1 MKVVAAIDS
10 FKGSMTSLEVAAAFE
25 KGVKKVYKDAE
36 FIKIPLADGGEGTVK
51 ALIDNLDGKM
61 VNIKVKDPLMRDID
75 SFYGI
80 SGDGKT
86 AVIEMAAAS
95 GLPLLSPDER
105 NPLKATT
112 FGTGELIKDALEKG
126 CREFIIGIG
135 GSATNDAGTGMLSAL
150 GYIFLDE
157 NGNELEPNGENLINI
172 KSFKDDKVMKE
183 VSEAKF
189 LIACDVDNPFYGT
202 NGAAHVYGKQKG
214 ATGDIIKIL
223 DDGMRNFSNVIEKIK
238 KTDISNISGSGAA
251 GGLGGAFTAFFNSE
265 LKPGIDIITEKIELE
280 NKING
285 SDYVITGEGRIDF
298 QSAMGKTPSG
308 VAKLAKKYGIPVIA
322 IGGSVDDEIGNI
334 YDCGITAAF
343 SIIDSPMTLGEAM
356 DTKNAQRLVEKTAE
370 QIFRLNKTE
379 IKKINI

>member
-157 NGNELEPNGENLINI
+157 NGNEEIVTMSSRDLL
-172 KSFKDDKVMKE
+172 
-183 VSEAKF
+183 
-189 LIACDVDNPFYGT
+189 
-202 NGAAHVYGKQKG
+202 
-214 ATGDIIKIL
+214 
-223 DDGMRNFSNVIEKIK
+223 
-238 KTDISNISGSGAA
+238 
-251 GGLGGAFTAFFNSE
+251 
-265 LKPGIDIITEKIELE
+265 
-280 NKING
+280 
-285 SDYVITGEGRIDF
+285 DYVKEQDR
-298 QSAMGKTPSG
+298 K
-308 VAKLAKKYGIPVIA
+308 
-322 IGGSVDDEIGNI
+322 SV
-334 YDCGITAAF
+334 
-343 SIIDSPMTLGEAM
+343 
-356 DTKNAQRLVEKTAE
+356 V
-370 QIFRLNKTE
+370 
-379 IKKINI
+379 

>member
-150 GYIFLDE
+150 GYTFLDE

-172 KSFKDDKVMKE
+172 RSFKDDKAMKE
-183 VSEAKF
+183 LSEAKF

-280 NKING
+280 NKINS

-370 QIFRLNKTE
+370 QIFRLIKQNK
-379 IKKINI
+379 KN

>member
-150 GYIFLDE
+150 GYTFLDE

-172 KSFKDDKVMKE
+172 RSFKDDKAMKE
-183 VSEAKF
+183 LSEAKF

-370 QIFRLNKTE
+370 QIFRLIKQNK
-379 IKKINI
+379 KN

>member
-370 QIFRLNKTE
+370 QIFRLIKQNK
-379 IKKINI
+379 KN

>member
-238 KTDISNISGSGAA
+238 KTDISNISGAGAA

-308 VAKLAKKYGIPVIA
+308 VAKLAKKFGIPVIA

-370 QIFRLNKTE
+370 QIFRLIKQNK
-379 IKKINI
+379 KN

>member
-1 MKVVAAIDS
+1 MKIVAAIDS
-10 FKGSMTSLEVAAAFE
+10 FKGSMTSLEVSEAFE

-36 FIKIPLADGGEGTVK
+36 FLKIPLADGGEGTVK
-51 ALIDNLDGKM
+51 ALIDNLDGEM
-61 VNIKVKDPLMRDID
+61 VNIRVKDPLMRDVD

-95 GLPLLSPDER
+95 GLPLLDSDER
-105 NPLKATT
+105 DPMKAST

-135 GSATNDAGTGMLSAL
+135 GSATNDAGIGMLSAL

-157 NGNELEPNGENLINI
+157 NGDELNPNGENLLKI
-172 KSFKDDKVMKE
+172 KSFRDDKVMKE

-189 LIACDVDNPFYGT
+189 LIACDVDNPFYGS
-202 NGAAHVYGKQKG
+202 NGAAYVYGKQKG
-214 ATGDIIKIL
+214 ATEEMIKIL
-223 DDGMRNFSNVIEKIK
+223 DKGMENFSNVIRDIK
-238 KTDISNISGSGAA
+238 KSDISNISGAGAA
-251 GGLGGAFTAFFNSE
+251 GGLGGAFMAFFNSE

-280 NKING
+280 KSIKG

-298 QSAMGKTPSG
+298 QTAMGKTPSG

-334 YDCGITAAF
+334 YECGITAAF
-343 SIIDSPMTLGEAM
+343 SIIDSPMTLNEAM
-356 DTKNAQRLVEKTAE
+356 NTKNAQRLVEKTAE
-370 QIFRLNKTE
+370 QIFRV
-379 IKKINI
+379 IKSNEKK

>member
-1 MKVVAAIDS
+1 MKIVAAIDS
-10 FKGSMTSLEVAAAFE
+10 FKGSMTSLEVSEAFE

-36 FIKIPLADGGEGTVK
+36 FLKIPLADGGEGTVE
-51 ALIDNLDGKM
+51 ALISNLNGKM
-61 VNIKVKDPLMRDID
+61 INIRVKDPLMRETD

-86 AVIEMAAAS
+86 AIIEMAAAS

-150 GYIFLDE
+150 GYVFLDE
-157 NGNELEPNGENLINI
+157 NGNELVPNGENLAKIR
-172 KSFKDDKVMKE
+172 SFRDDKVIKE
-183 VSEAKF
+183 VSKAKF
-189 LIACDVDNPFYGT
+189 LIACDVDNPFYGP
-202 NGAAHVYGKQKG
+202 NGAACVYGKQKG
-214 ATGDIIKIL
+214 ATKEIIKIL
-223 DDGMRNFSNVIEKIK
+223 DNGMKNFSDVIKEII

-251 GGLGGAFTAFFNSE
+251 GGLGGAFMAFFNAE

-308 VAKLAKKYGIPVIA
+308 VAKLAKKHGVPVIA

-343 SIIDSPMTLGEAM
+343 SIMDSPMTLLEAM
-356 DTKNAQRLVEKTAE
+356 DTSNAKRLVEKTAE
-370 QIFRLNKTE
+370 QIFRL
-379 IKKINI
+379 IKQSKEK

>member
-223 DDGMRNFSNVIEKIK
+223 DDGMRNFSNVIEKIR
-238 KTDISNISGSGAA
+238 KTDVSNISGSGAA

-370 QIFRLNKTE
+370 QIFRLIKQNK
-379 IKKINI
+379 KN

>member
-322 IGGSVDDEIGNI
+322 IGGSVDDEIGDI

-343 SIIDSPMTLGEAM
+343 SIIDSPMTLNEAM
-356 DTKNAQRLVEKTAE
+356 DTENAQRLVEKTAE
-370 QIFRLNKTE
+370 QIFRLIKQNK
-379 IKKINI
+379 KN

>member
-370 QIFRLNKTE
+370 QIFRL
-379 IKKINI
+379 IKQNKIN

>member
-1 MKVVAAIDS
+1 MKIVAAIDS
-10 FKGSMTSLEVAAAFE
+10 FKGSMTSLEVSEAFE

-36 FIKIPLADGGEGTVK
+36 FLKIPLADGGEGTVE
-51 ALIDNLDGKM
+51 ALISNLNGKM
-61 VNIKVKDPLMRDID
+61 INIRVKDPLMREID

-86 AVIEMAAAS
+86 AIIEMAAAS

-150 GYIFLDE
+150 GYVFLDE
-157 NGNELEPNGENLINI
+157 NGNELVPNGENLAKIR
-172 KSFKDDKVMKE
+172 SFRDDKVIKE
-183 VSEAKF
+183 VSKAKF
-189 LIACDVDNPFYGT
+189 LIACDVDNPFYGP
-202 NGAAHVYGKQKG
+202 NGAACVYGKQKG
-214 ATGDIIKIL
+214 ATKEIIKIL
-223 DDGMRNFSNVIEKIK
+223 DNGMKNFSDVIKEII

-251 GGLGGAFTAFFNSE
+251 GGLGGAFMAFFNAE

-308 VAKLAKKYGIPVIA
+308 VAKLAKKHGIPVIA

-343 SIIDSPMTLGEAM
+343 SIMDSPMTLLEAM
-356 DTKNAQRLVEKTAE
+356 DTSNAKRLVEKTAE
-370 QIFRLNKTE
+370 QIFRL
-379 IKKINI
+379 IKQSKEK

>member
-214 ATGDIIKIL
+214 ATSDIIKIL

-356 DTKNAQRLVEKTAE
+356 DTKNAKRLVEKTAE
-370 QIFRLNKTE
+370 QIFRLIKQNK
-379 IKKINI
+379 KN

>member
-1 MKVVAAIDS
+1 MKVAAAIDS
-10 FKGSMTSLEVAAAFE
+10 FKGSMTSLEVAEAFE

-343 SIIDSPMTLGEAM
+343 SIIDSTMTLGEAM

-370 QIFRLNKTE
+370 QIFRLIKQNK
-379 IKKINI
+379 KN

>member
-238 KTDISNISGSGAA
+238 KTDISNISGAGAS

-370 QIFRLNKTE
+370 QIFRLIKQNK
-379 IKKINI
+379 KN

>member
-214 ATGDIIKIL
+214 ATSDIIKIL

-238 KTDISNISGSGAA
+238 KTDISNISGAGAA

-370 QIFRLNKTE
+370 RIFRLIKQNK
-379 IKKINI
+379 KN

>member
-1 MKVVAAIDS
+1 MKVVAAVDS

-238 KTDISNISGSGAA
+238 KTDISNISGAGAA

-370 QIFRLNKTE
+370 QIFRLIKQNK
-379 IKKINI
+379 KN

>member
-25 KGVKKVYKDAE
+25 KGVKKVYKDVE

-95 GLPLLSPDER
+95 GLPLLSSNER

-251 GGLGGAFTAFFNSE
+251 GGRGGAFTAFFNSE

-370 QIFRLNKTE
+370 QIFRLIKQNK
-379 IKKINI
+379 KN

>member
-1 MKVVAAIDS
+1 MKIVAAIDS
-10 FKGSMTSLEVAAAFE
+10 FKGSMTSLEVSEAFE

-36 FIKIPLADGGEGTVK
+36 FLKIPLADGGEGTVK
-51 ALIDNLDGKM
+51 ALIDNLDGEM
-61 VNIKVKDPLMRDID
+61 VNIRVKDPLMRDVD

-95 GLPLLSPDER
+95 GLPLLDSDER
-105 NPLKATT
+105 DPMKAST

-135 GSATNDAGTGMLSAL
+135 GSATNDAGIGMLSAL

-157 NGNELEPNGENLINI
+157 NGDELNPNGENLLKI
-172 KSFKDDKVMKE
+172 KSFRDDKVMKE

-189 LIACDVDNPFYGT
+189 LIACDVDNPFYGS
-202 NGAAHVYGKQKG
+202 NGAAYVYGKQKG
-214 ATGDIIKIL
+214 ATEEMIKIL
-223 DDGMRNFSNVIEKIK
+223 DKGMENFSNVIRDIK
-238 KTDISNISGSGAA
+238 KSDISNISGAGAA
-251 GGLGGAFTAFFNSE
+251 GGLGGAFMAFFNSE

-280 NKING
+280 KSIIG

-298 QSAMGKTPSG
+298 QTAMGKTPSG

-334 YDCGITAAF
+334 YECGITAAF
-343 SIIDSPMTLGEAM
+343 SIIDSPMTLNEAM
-356 DTKNAQRLVEKTAE
+356 NTKNAQRLVEKTAE
-370 QIFRLNKTE
+370 QIFRV
-379 IKKINI
+379 IKSNEKK

>member
-172 KSFKDDKVMKE
+172 RSFKDDKVMKE
-183 VSEAKF
+183 VAEAKF

-214 ATGDIIKIL
+214 ATSSIIKIL

-238 KTDISNISGSGAA
+238 KTDISNISGAGAA

-280 NKING
+280 NEING

-370 QIFRLNKTE
+370 QIFRLIKQNK
-379 IKKINI
+379 KN

>member
-1 MKVVAAIDS
+1 
-10 FKGSMTSLEVAAAFE
+10 
-25 KGVKKVYKDAE
+25 
-36 FIKIPLADGGEGTVK
+36 
-51 ALIDNLDGKM
+51 M

-172 KSFKDDKVMKE
+172 KVLRM
-183 VSEAKF
+183 
-189 LIACDVDNPFYGT
+189 
-202 NGAAHVYGKQKG
+202 
-214 ATGDIIKIL
+214 IK
-223 DDGMRNFSNVIEKIK
+223 S
-238 KTDISNISGSGAA
+238 
-251 GGLGGAFTAFFNSE
+251 
-265 LKPGIDIITEKIELE
+265 
-280 NKING
+280 
-285 SDYVITGEGRIDF
+285 
-298 QSAMGKTPSG
+298 
-308 VAKLAKKYGIPVIA
+308 
-322 IGGSVDDEIGNI
+322 
-334 YDCGITAAF
+334 
-343 SIIDSPMTLGEAM
+343 
-356 DTKNAQRLVEKTAE
+356 
-370 QIFRLNKTE
+370 
-379 IKKINI
+379 

>member
-95 GLPLLSPDER
+95 GLPLLSSDER

-370 QIFRLNKTE
+370 QIFRLIKQNK
-379 IKKINI
+379 KN

>member
-10 FKGSMTSLEVAAAFE
+10 FKGSMTSLEVSEAFE

-36 FIKIPLADGGEGTVK
+36 FLKIPLADGGEGTVK
-51 ALIDNLDGKM
+51 ALIDNLDGEM
-61 VNIKVKDPLMRDID
+61 VNIRVKDPLMRDVD

-95 GLPLLSPDER
+95 GLPLLDSDER
-105 NPLKATT
+105 DPMKASTY
-112 FGTGELIKDALEKG
+112 GTGELIKDALEKG

-135 GSATNDAGTGMLSAL
+135 GSATNDAGIGMLSAL

-157 NGNELEPNGENLINI
+157 NGDELNPNGENLLKI
-172 KSFKDDKVMKE
+172 KSFRDDKVMKE

-189 LIACDVDNPFYGT
+189 LIACDVDNPFYGS
-202 NGAAHVYGKQKG
+202 NGAAYVYGKQKG
-214 ATGDIIKIL
+214 ATEEMIKIL
-223 DDGMRNFSNVIEKIK
+223 DKGMENFSNVIKDIK
-238 KTDISNISGSGAA
+238 ESDISNISGAGAA
-251 GGLGGAFTAFFNSE
+251 GGLGGAFMAFFNSE

-280 NKING
+280 KSIKG

-298 QSAMGKTPSG
+298 QTAMGKTPSG

-334 YDCGITAAF
+334 YECGITAAF
-343 SIIDSPMTLGEAM
+343 SIIDSPMTLNEAM

-370 QIFRLNKTE
+370 QIFRV
-379 IKKINI
+379 IKSNEKK

>member
-214 ATGDIIKIL
+214 ATSDIIKIL

-238 KTDISNISGSGAA
+238 KTDISNISGAGAA

-370 QIFRLNKTE
+370 QIFRLIKQNK
-379 IKKINI
+379 KN

>member
-61 VNIKVKDPLMRDID
+61 VNIKVKDPLMRDIN

-95 GLPLLSPDER
+95 GLPLLSLDER

-150 GYIFLDE
+150 GYVFLDE

-172 KSFKDDKVMKE
+172 RSFKDDKVMKE
-183 VSEAKF
+183 VAEAKF

-214 ATGDIIKIL
+214 ATSDIIKIL

-334 YDCGITAAF
+334 DCCGITGAF
-343 SIIDSPMTLGEAM
+343 SIIDSPMTLGVAM

-370 QIFRLNKTE
+370 QIFRLIKQNK
-379 IKKINI
+379 KN

>member
-10 FKGSMTSLEVAAAFE
+10 FKGSMTSLEVSEAFE

-36 FIKIPLADGGEGTVK
+36 FLKIPLADGGEGTVK
-51 ALIDNLDGKM
+51 ALIDNLDGEM
-61 VNIKVKDPLMRDID
+61 VNIRVKDPLMRDVD

-95 GLPLLSPDER
+95 GLPLLDSDER
-105 NPLKATT
+105 DPMKAST

-135 GSATNDAGTGMLSAL
+135 GSATNDAGIGMLSAL

-157 NGNELEPNGENLINI
+157 NGDELNPNGENLLKI
-172 KSFKDDKVMKE
+172 KSFRDDKVMKE

-189 LIACDVDNPFYGT
+189 LIACDVDNPFYGS
-202 NGAAHVYGKQKG
+202 NGAAYVYGKQKG
-214 ATGDIIKIL
+214 ATEEMIKIL
-223 DDGMRNFSNVIEKIK
+223 DKGMENFSNVIRDIK
-238 KTDISNISGSGAA
+238 KSDISNISGAGAA
-251 GGLGGAFTAFFNSE
+251 GGLGGAFMAFFNSE

-280 NKING
+280 KSIIG

-298 QSAMGKTPSG
+298 QTAMGKTPSG

-334 YDCGITAAF
+334 YECGITAAF
-343 SIIDSPMTLGEAM
+343 SIIDSPMTLNEAM
-356 DTKNAQRLVEKTAE
+356 NTKNAQRLVEKTAE
-370 QIFRLNKTE
+370 QIFRV
-379 IKKINI
+379 IKSNEKK

>member
-238 KTDISNISGSGAA
+238 KTDISNISGSGA
-251 GGLGGAFTAFFNSE
+251 L
-265 LKPGIDIITEKIELE
+265 
-280 NKING
+280 
-285 SDYVITGEGRIDF
+285 
-298 QSAMGKTPSG
+298 
-308 VAKLAKKYGIPVIA
+308 
-322 IGGSVDDEIGNI
+322 
-334 YDCGITAAF
+334 
-343 SIIDSPMTLGEAM
+343 
-356 DTKNAQRLVEKTAE
+356 
-370 QIFRLNKTE
+370 
-379 IKKINI
+379 

>member
-370 QIFRLNKTE
+370 QILRLIKQNK
-379 IKKINI
+379 KN